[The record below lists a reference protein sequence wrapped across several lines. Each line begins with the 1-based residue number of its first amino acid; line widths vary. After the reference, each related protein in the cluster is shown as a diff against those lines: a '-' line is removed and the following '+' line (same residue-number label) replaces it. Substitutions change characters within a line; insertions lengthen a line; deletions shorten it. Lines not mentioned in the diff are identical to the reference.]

1 MRRFL
6 FALALLTAALPA
18 GAAELTYSFLAGD
31 VSMVNHWPGA
41 DGHVGT
47 VDDVVD
53 GNTSPMSGSDPNL
66 NGSYCYNAFDFG
78 SGNTDT
84 GMPPGFN
91 AMTFV
96 DGTVG
101 IDTDVAAS
109 GGGPLVTGMEILS
122 GTQPFQG
129 HGPFSASFINVSAG
143 SYDPGTGDFSLT
155 CDFQATLVG
164 GSDQADGMVLTGAA
178 WVVGPELGV
187 ARTVAVGVVGTVWIA
202 VAGLIVAQATGM
214 TDISPISGMSL
225 IGVTLMFFLSGGNV
239 VAMVTASSLRRH
251 IVANPHASV
260 RP

>member
-18 GAAELTYSFLAGD
+18 GAAELTYSFMAGD
-31 VSMVNHWPGA
+31 AAMVNHWPGA

-101 IDTDVAAS
+101 IDTDVATS

-143 SYDPGTGDFSLT
+143 SYDPGTGAFSLT

-178 WVVGPELGV
+178 WVLDQADFSTGVGDPYVDDVLVTLAQDAGATSLV
-187 ARTVAVGVVGTVWIA
+187 YVQVSGTVPAANGGSWPAMPIYG
-202 VAGLIVAQATGM
+202 VIVGLATSTA
-214 TDISPISGMSL
+214 TDD
-225 IGVTLMFFLSGGNV
+225 
-239 VAMVTASSLRRH
+239 SSLSA
-251 IVANPHASV
+251 IKSLY
-260 RP
+260 